1 MATSAERTAKLEASI
16 EAQAKKLA
24 ELKAKKAKIDAR
36 GRSKEKA
43 DERRKE
49 TRRLVLLG
57 AFLKSRMDAS
67 EDAKSKTLAG
77 LDTFLKRP
85 EERALFGFLESKS
98 IENQS

>member
-1 MATSAERTAKLEASI
+1 MATAAERTAKLQASI

-24 ELKAKKAKIDAR
+24 ELKAKKAKMDAR

-43 DERRKE
+43 DERKKE

-77 LDTFLKRP
+77 LENFLKRP
-85 EERALFGFLESKS
+85 EERVLFGFLE
-98 IENQS
+98 NQKIKNSP

>member
-36 GRSKEKA
+36 GRYKEKA
-43 DERRKE
+43 EERKKE

-57 AFLKSRMDAS
+57 AFLKNRMDTND
-67 EDAKSKTLAG
+67 ETKTKTMAG
-77 LDTFLKRP
+77 LNSFLKRP
-85 EERALFGFLESKS
+85 EERELFNLPV
-98 IENQS
+98 NP

>member
-24 ELKAKKAKIDAR
+24 ELKAKKAKLDAR

-49 TRRLVLLG
+49 TRRLILLG
-57 AFLKSRMDAS
+57 AFLKSRMDAND
-67 EDAKSKTLAG
+67 ETKTKTMAG
-77 LDTFLKRP
+77 LDSFLKRP
-85 EERALFGFLESKS
+85 EERALFNLPV
-98 IENQS
+98 NP

>member
-36 GRSKEKA
+36 GRYKEKA
-43 DERRKE
+43 EERKKE

-57 AFLKSRMDAS
+57 AFLKKRMDAND
-67 EDAKSKTLAG
+67 ETKTKTMAG
-77 LDTFLKRP
+77 LDSFLKRP
-85 EERALFGFLESKS
+85 EERELFKLPVNS
-98 IENQS
+98 

>member
-1 MATSAERTAKLEASI
+1 MATSTERTAKLEASI

-36 GRSKEKA
+36 GRYKEKA
-43 DERRKE
+43 EERKKE

-67 EDAKSKTLAG
+67 EETKAKNMTG
-77 LDTFLKRP
+77 LDGFLKRP
-85 EERALFGFLESKS
+85 EERALFDLPVNS
-98 IENQS
+98 

>member
-24 ELKAKKAKIDAR
+24 ELKAKKAKMDAR

-43 DERRKE
+43 DERKKE

-67 EDAKSKTLAG
+67 EETKAKNMTG
-77 LDTFLKRP
+77 LDGFLKRP
-85 EERALFGFLESKS
+85 EERALFDLPVNS
-98 IENQS
+98 